1 MNDSR
6 VDALIKRLDVEPI
19 PPRGAVE
26 SMFDAI
32 SNVAVVERRRSRQ
45 PWWRL
50 LGRLRTLG
58 GGAAGPWPMA
68 APRRMLVLLATVAL
82 TALLVWASLFVAG
95 QRSPD
100 PPWVP
105 NQVVFGRFNG
115 SNNAWD
121 ILAMRAD
128 GTGERSLLAGAH
140 DVTRVSHDGKR
151 IATATI
157 GEIVFPTIWDVDGT
171 KLLELHPDPTLN
183 LGAMAWSHDDQWL
196 AFEAWDDTNPA
207 RDGIYLMRVNGTELR
222 RLTTRGIPGDFSPD
236 GTTLVFSREG
246 AGLFLINVDGT
257 NERRVGD
264 ATVDGTGFLPD
275 GRSIYAAAGG
285 ELQRIDP
292 VTGDAVTIAAPAGT
306 LVHPRITPD
315 GSRFV
320 FALTETGG
328 TSRGIWT
335 VAADGTGLKRLVDVS
350 GLNEGFPDWLP

>member
-6 VDALIKRLDVEPI
+6 VDALVKRLDVEPV
-19 PPRGAVE
+19 PPRAVVE

-32 SNVAVVERRRSRQ
+32 SEAAAVERRRARQ

-50 LGRLRTLG
+50 VGRLRALPG
-58 GGAAGPWPMA
+58 AAAGPGPMA
-68 APRRMLVLLATVAL
+68 AQRRMLVLLAAVAL

-95 QRSPD
+95 QRSPE

-115 SNNAWD
+115 ANSAWD

-157 GEIVFPTIWDVDGT
+157 GAIVFPTIYDVDGT

-196 AFEAWDDTNPA
+196 AFEGWDDTNPA
-207 RDGIYLMRVNGTELR
+207 RDGIYLMRVNGTGLR
-222 RLTTRGIPGDFSPD
+222 RLTARGIPGDFSLD

-246 AGLFLINVDGT
+246 AGLFLIDVDGSD
-257 NERRVGD
+257 ERRVGE
-264 ATVDGTGFLPD
+264 AIVDWPGFLPD
-275 GRSIYAAAGG
+275 GRSIYAAVGG
-285 ELQRIDP
+285 QLQRIDP
-292 VTGDAVTIAAPAGT
+292 ATGEAETIAAPPGT
-306 LVHPRITPD
+306 LVHPRVTPD

-320 FALTETGG
+320 FSLTEVGG

-335 VAADGTGLKRLVDVS
+335 VAADGTGLQKLVDAP